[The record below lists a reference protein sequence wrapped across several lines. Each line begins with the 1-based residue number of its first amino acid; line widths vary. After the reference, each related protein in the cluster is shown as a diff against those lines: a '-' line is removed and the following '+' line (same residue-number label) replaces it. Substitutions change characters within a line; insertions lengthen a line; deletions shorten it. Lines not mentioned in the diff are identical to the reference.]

1 MHQDLQRIQ
10 GLVKVRNH
18 RHPMTQRYHVE
29 NQVRQPNEMEREKFT
44 ILTSQMNFIKI
55 KEVVIVHE
63 SLKSLIVHV
72 RNLIL
77 RESLRKKLRKE
88 MNLVKMRAL
97 LRIRMSL
104 QNETQKEELMMKVDL
119 QHQSVLKL
127 NVMIGN
133 PKKVEKERIRLY
145 QKKNEGLFEKDLL
158 QEIISQKNLREEKKM
173 ILMKK
178 SLD

>member
-1 MHQDLQRIQ
+1 
-10 GLVKVRNH
+10 
-18 RHPMTQRYHVE
+18 
-29 NQVRQPNEMEREKFT
+29 
-44 ILTSQMNFIKI
+44 
-55 KEVVIVHE
+55 
-63 SLKSLIVHV
+63 
-72 RNLIL
+72 
-77 RESLRKKLRKE
+77 

-119 QHQSVLKL
+119 QHQSVQKL

>member
-1 MHQDLQRIQ
+1 MD
-10 GLVKVRNH
+10 
-18 RHPMTQRYHVE
+18 
-29 NQVRQPNEMEREKFT
+29 
-44 ILTSQMNFIKI
+44 
-55 KEVVIVHE
+55 
-63 SLKSLIVHV
+63 
-72 RNLIL
+72 
-77 RESLRKKLRKE
+77 
-88 MNLVKMRAL
+88 LVKMKAL